1 MLEKILTFPY
11 TGVIFNA
18 LIVAVGAFIGLA
30 ARKGIPEKITSALLC
45 GMGLCTLYIGI
56 SGAISA
62 GADKDANPILPILAI
77 APGVFIGTLVD
88 IDGALNKMGN
98 AVEKKFTQGNGEGKI
113 AEGFISACLLFCVG
127 SMTIVGAINAGV
139 LGDNTI
145 YFTKGMLDFVAGMA
159 LAVSLGVGVA
169 LSSLFVL
176 VFQGGLVLL
185 AGLIEPI
192 LTSHMISEMNCVG
205 SLLIVVIGLNLMGIT
220 KIKVAN
226 FLPAILL
233 AMLLAIVI

>member
-1 MLEKILTFPY
+1 MIEQILTFPY
-11 TGVIFNA
+11 TGVLFNS
-18 LIVAVGAFIGLA
+18 LIVAVGALIGLI
-30 ARKGIPEKITSALLC
+30 ARKGIPSKITDALLC

-62 GADKDANPILPILAI
+62 GADKDANPLLPILSI
-77 APGVFIGTLVD
+77 APGVFIGTLAD
-88 IDGALNKMGN
+88 IDGTLNRLGD
-98 AVEKKFTQGNGEGKI
+98 AVERKFTKGNGQGNL

-127 SMTIVGAINAGV
+127 SMTILGAINAGIS
-139 LGDNTI
+139 GDNTI

-159 LAVSLGVGVA
+159 LAVSLGAGVL
-169 LSSLFVL
+169 LSSLFIL
-176 VFQGGLVLL
+176 VFQGSLVLL
-185 AGLIEPI
+185 AGLVEPI
-192 LTSHMISEMNCVG
+192 LTTHMIAEMNCVG

-226 FLPAILL
+226 YLPAILI